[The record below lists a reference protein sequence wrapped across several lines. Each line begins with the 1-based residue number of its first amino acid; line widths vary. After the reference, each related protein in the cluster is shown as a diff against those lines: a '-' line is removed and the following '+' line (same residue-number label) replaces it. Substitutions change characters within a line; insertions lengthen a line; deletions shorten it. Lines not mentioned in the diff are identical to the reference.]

1 MSVDAER
8 TEPEAA
14 PKPPRKRAVKKPAKK
29 AVAGTKAPRKR
40 RDIGITH
47 DWIMLRTA
55 YIEGIP
61 VEGSDER
68 QWLTLTQ
75 MSEKFTVARSALYDR
90 AGDEQW
96 NAQRE
101 AYQHKIAKQRQAR
114 RIAMLAKESEAF
126 DSKAISLANDG
137 MDIVMRRVREINA
150 EIEEQEVRKAEAL
163 VKMARGEDVPLWSL
177 QSVIDAKELNELS
190 KAALGWQQLGQK
202 AMGAD
207 VIKVEIA
214 HDIHASIDM
223 DVEVTSIASELGRD
237 DPERLAAF
245 LQAAKRA
252 GILDSVMNQKEI
264 EQGDDEVVEAEIVEE
279 AAS

>member
-1 MSVDAER
+1 MTVDTDR
-8 TEPEAA
+8 TEPPAVKA
-14 PKPPRKRAVKKPAKK
+14 PARKRAVKRPAKK

-55 YIEGIP
+55 FIEGVP

-68 QWLTLTQ
+68 QWLSLTQ
-75 MSEKFTVARSALYDR
+75 MSERFTVARSALYDR
-90 AGDEQW
+90 AGEEQW
-96 NAQRE
+96 QSQRD

-114 RIAMLAKESEAF
+114 RIAILAKESEAF
-126 DSKAISLANDG
+126 DNKAISLAHDG
-137 MDIVMRRVREINA
+137 MDIVMRRVREINI
-150 EIEEQEVRKAEAL
+150 EIEEQETRKADAL
-163 VKMARGEDVPLWSL
+163 AKMARGEDVPLWSL

-264 EQGDDEVVEAEIVEE
+264 EQDADGIVDAEVVEESA
-279 AAS
+279 